1 MGQRGCRWPGCSGPL
16 VIDMPTESRRWSS
29 LPERIPI
36 DPRTGG
42 REGTS
47 NAVVFDVSR
56 ETGPEGTTIP
66 CHSEYGDT
74 KQNEKGAAT
83 HGPPPTG
90 SIRNLGGQPSDK
102 PAPLGLHECTLDLR
116 PRMHPC
122 SEKSNAYL
130 DVSRATSCSHPQS
143 HRSVISMA
151 SAGQATTARCWR
163 PRTDHWDIEVGGTS
177 ARRHRMNLG

>member
-1 MGQRGCRWPGCSGPL
+1 MGQRGFRWPGCSGPL

-36 DPRTGG
+36 GPRMGG
-42 REGTS
+42 RERATQWS
-47 NAVVFDVSR
+47 SMFHVKPAQRARPSLATVNMATPSR
-56 ETGPEGTTIP
+56 TRMGQR
-66 CHSEYGDT
+66 HMLR
-74 KQNEKGAAT
+74 
-83 HGPPPTG
+83 PPTG
-90 SIRNLGGQPSDK
+90 SIRNLGRQLSDK

-116 PRMHPC
+116 RRMHPC
-122 SEKSNAYL
+122 SEESNAYL